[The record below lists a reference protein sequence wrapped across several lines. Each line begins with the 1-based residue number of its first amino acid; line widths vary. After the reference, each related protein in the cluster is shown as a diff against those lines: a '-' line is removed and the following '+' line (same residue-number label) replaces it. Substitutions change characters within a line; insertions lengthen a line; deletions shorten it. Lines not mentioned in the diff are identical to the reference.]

1 MKRITISLA
10 ILIITFFNVNAQEIG
25 KLAPEKPPMT
35 FPDNAFGAD
44 ILFSEG
50 GFGLG
55 AFYHHHLS
63 QTITGFVDFSISE
76 AKDEQEFSYT
86 YQDYYGNIY
95 NYTYG
100 KENRIFLLPINFGI
114 QYRLF
119 ENVIY
124 DNLRPYINFG
134 IGPTLVLTSPY
145 DKEFFNAFGSAH
157 ANYALG
163 GYTGFGANF
172 GIDKSSLIGIN
183 IRYYFIHLFNKGV
196 ESLYG
201 RPKKDL
207 GGVFLSI
214 NLGLMY

>member
-1 MKRITISLA
+1 MKTKILSLV

-25 KLAPEKPPMT
+25 ELAPEKAPMV

-55 AFYHHHLS
+55 AFYHHQLS
-63 QTITGFVDFSISE
+63 REITAFTDFSVSE
-76 AKDEQEFSYT
+76 AKDEKEFEYV
-86 YQDYYGNIY
+86 DIYGNT
-95 NYTYG
+95 YTYG
-100 KENRIFLLPINFGI
+100 KKNRIFLLPINFGI

-119 ENVIY
+119 ENDVY
-124 DNLRPYINFG
+124 DNLRPYVNLAA
-134 IGPTLVLTSPY
+134 GPTIVLASPY

-163 GYTGFGANF
+163 GYAGLGANF
-172 GIDKSSLIGIN
+172 GTDKKSLIGLN
-183 IRYYFIHLFNKGV
+183 IRYYIIHLFGKGV

-201 RPKKDL
+201 RPKNNF

-214 NLGLMY
+214 SLGVMY